1 MLLSELIQERC
12 VGLDIQASS
21 KKRAIE
27 EAARQLGTCPS
38 LPEPEQIFE
47 RLLERERLGST
58 GLANGVALP
67 HSRIAGLDR
76 AYGVFLRLASPVD
89 FDALDGQPV
98 DLLFALLVP
107 EEATDEHLQ
116 LLAELARLFSD
127 PKLCQ
132 LLRACSE
139 PADAV
144 RLITGKNHAAS
155 GHDSASVRRPA

>member
-1 MLLSELIQERC
+1 MLLSDLITQGC
-12 VGLDIQASS
+12 IGLDVQASS
-21 KKRAIE
+21 KKRALE
-27 EAARQLGTCPS
+27 EAARQLSACPS
-38 LPEPEQIFE
+38 TPEPEQVFE

-67 HSRIAGLDR
+67 HARMAGLER

-127 PKLCQ
+127 AQLCEKL
-132 LLRACSE
+132 RNCSE

-144 RLITGKNHAAS
+144 RLITGKDHAAS

>member
-1 MLLSELIQERC
+1 MLLSDLIKEGC
-12 VGLDIQASS
+12 IGLDIQASS
-21 KKRAIE
+21 KKRALE
-27 EAARQLGTCPS
+27 EAARQLSGCPS
-38 LPEPEQIFE
+38 TPEPEYIFE

-67 HSRIAGLDR
+67 HARMAGLEH
-76 AYGVFLRLASPVD
+76 AYGVFLRLAAPVD

-98 DLLFALLVP
+98 DLVFALLVP

-127 PKLCQ
+127 PALCEQ
-132 LLRACSE
+132 LRGCRE

-144 RLITGKNHAAS
+144 RLITGKGHAAS